1 MDFRDNIWQHA
12 KKCTKV
18 LNLACGLVSLSNRFN
33 TSSIRRSDSFGCVC
47 TAGDSRV
54 AFGLP
59 VIYTSRSVYL

>member
-33 TSSIRRSDSFGCVC
+33 TSSIRRSDSFGKR
-47 TAGDSRV
+47 A
-54 AFGLP
+54 
-59 VIYTSRSVYL
+59 SRSWSQTACFVCCPVCVHGG